1 MTTPGANEPTV
12 IELAES
18 VRKGERKAV
27 ELVDEYLGRIAEGND
42 RLNAFVHID
51 ADLAHAAASA
61 VDEAIARGDD
71 PGPLAGVPFG
81 VKDLE
86 HCIGMPTTFGSV
98 PFAGRGPEPRD
109 SINIARLRAAG
120 AIPVGKTASPEFGTL
135 NFTKTKVFGVTR
147 NPWDVRRTP
156 GGSSGGSSAAVAAG
170 IIPFGTASDG
180 GGSIR
185 IPASFAGLVGHK
197 ASHGRIPHPEPTANQ
212 TSVSG
217 SLTTTV
223 ADTARILDVLAGPD
237 DRDRTSLP
245 ASGIRYE
252 DAIET
257 TEVKGLRARWSVDYG
272 FAVVDPEVAEIVEA
286 AARRLV
292 DAAGLVID
300 EEPVVL
306 NDPVRAWLTTGA
318 IGLWLDIEDEMWP
331 SRADDFTLYVR
342 QSLEQTEG
350 TTLRKYARA
359 IKAREQLEYDC
370 ARIFDDVDILLSP
383 TTAVPAFAAEGPPP
397 SVIAGVEMKTPA
409 MSTPFT
415 MLANLCWN
423 PAISVPAG
431 LTSDGLPVGL
441 QIMARRHRDEI
452 PLRLAR
458 IFEQTQPWERF
469 APSP

>member
-1 MTTPGANEPTV
+1 MTKPGANEPTV

-18 VRKGERKAV
+18 VRRGERKAV
-27 ELVDEYLGRIAEGND
+27 EVVDEYLGRIAEGNE
-42 RLNAFVHID
+42 RLNAFVHLD
-51 ADLAHAAASA
+51 AHLAHAAASA
-61 VDEAIARGDD
+61 VDEAVGRGED

-86 HCIGMPTTFGSV
+86 HCEGMPTTFGSV
-98 PFAGRGPEPRD
+98 PFTGRGPEPKD
-109 SINIARLRAAG
+109 SLNVARLRSAG
-120 AIPVGKTASPEFGTL
+120 AVPVGKTASPEFGTL

-147 NPWDVRRTP
+147 NPWDVTRTP

-170 IIPFGTASDG
+170 IIPFATASDG

-252 DAIET
+252 DAIEST
-257 TEVKGLRARWSVDYG
+257 DVRGLRARWSLDYG
-272 FAVVDPEVAEIVEA
+272 FAVVDPEVAEIAEA
-286 AARRLV
+286 AARALAG
-292 DAAGLVID
+292 AAGLVVD
-300 EEPVVL
+300 EEPIEL
-306 NDPVRAWLTTGA
+306 TDPVRAWLTTGA
-318 IGLWLDIEDEMWP
+318 ISMWLDIETDMWP
-331 SRADDFTLYVR
+331 ARADDFTLYVR

-350 TTLRKYARA
+350 TTLQKYARS
-359 IKAREQLEYDC
+359 IRAREQLEYDC
-370 ARIFDDVDILLSP
+370 ARIFSEVDIVLSP

-397 SVIAGVEMKTPA
+397 SVIGGVEMKTPA

-423 PAISVPAG
+423 PATSVPAG

-441 QIMARRHRDEI
+441 QIMARRHRDEV

-458 IFEQTQPWERF
+458 IFEQTQPWPRF
-469 APSP
+469 AG